1 MSRRNKRVRSP
12 RSPAL
17 ELIRSEKKEYKS
29 RYVWQRAWQLTQGNK
44 TIGEDPPSDWIPN
57 LKLVRKIAR
66 AFEKEEATIRAR
78 KQSIIAKRGLDHWY
92 QSEKTEL
99 SEVLSL
105 CLKEGNSNGVSVT
118 EMRLR
123 WLEIEAGKQKI

>member
-29 RYVWQRAWQLTQGNK
+29 RYIWQRAWQLTQGNK
-44 TIGEDPPSDWIPN
+44 KLGEDPPSDWIPD

-66 AFEKEEATIRAR
+66 AFEKEDADERAR
-78 KQSIIAKRGLDHWY
+78 KQSVIAKRGFDHWY
-92 QSEKTEL
+92 QSENREL
-99 SEVLSL
+99 LETLSL
-105 CLKEGNSNGVSVT
+105 CVRDKDFHGVQLIQ
-118 EMRLR
+118 MRLR
-123 WLEIEAGKQKI
+123 WLDIEAGKKRI

>member
-44 TIGEDPPSDWIPN
+44 TIGEDPPRDWTPD

-78 KQSIIAKRGLDHWY
+78 KQSIIAKRGFDHWY

-105 CLKEGNSNGVSVT
+105 CLKEGDFYGVTVNQ
-118 EMRLR
+118 MRLR

>member
-44 TIGEDPPSDWIPN
+44 TIGEDPPRDWTPD

-78 KQSIIAKRGLDHWY
+78 KQSIIAKRGFDHWY

-105 CLKEGNSNGVSVT
+105 CLKEGNSNGIRVT

-123 WLEIEAGKQKI
+123 WLEIEASTQKI

>member
-29 RYVWQRAWQLTQGNK
+29 RYIWQRAWQLTQGNK
-44 TIGEDPPSDWIPN
+44 TLGEDPPSDWIPD

-66 AFEKEEATIRAR
+66 AFEKEDVKERSR
-78 KQSIIAKRGLDHWY
+78 KQSIIAKRGFDHGY

-99 SEVLSL
+99 SEVLYL
-105 CLKEGNSNGVSVT
+105 CLQEGNSNGVSVT

>member
-29 RYVWQRAWQLTQGNK
+29 RYIWQRAWQLTQGNK
-44 TIGEDPPSDWIPN
+44 TMGEDPPSDWIPD

-66 AFEKEEATIRAR
+66 AFEKEEVKERSR
-78 KQSIIAKRGLDHWY
+78 KQSIIAKRGFDHWY
-92 QSEKTEL
+92 QSEKKEL

>member
-1 MSRRNKRVRSP
+1 MLKRNKLVRSP

-29 RYVWQRAWQLTQGNK
+29 RYVWQRAWQLTQDNK
-44 TIGEDPPSDWIPN
+44 IIGENPPNDWIPD

-66 AFEKEEATIRAR
+66 AFEKEEAIRRSR
-78 KQSIIAKRGLDHWY
+78 KQSIIAKCGFDHWY
-92 QSEKTEL
+92 QSEKKEL
-99 SEVLSL
+99 LAILSL
-105 CLKEGNSNGVSVT
+105 CLKEGDSNGISEI

-123 WLEIEAGKQKI
+123 WLEIEASTKKI